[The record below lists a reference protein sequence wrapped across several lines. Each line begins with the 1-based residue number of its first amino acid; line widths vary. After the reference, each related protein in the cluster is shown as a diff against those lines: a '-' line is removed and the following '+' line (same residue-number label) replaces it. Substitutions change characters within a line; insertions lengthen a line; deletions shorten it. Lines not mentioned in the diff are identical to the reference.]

1 MAALQGKGLCL
12 GLKPEQLSCSNNKVP
27 VHCLIDGIREF
38 TKVPEQ
44 HLLNWIN
51 LQVQPDHVVTDLFK
65 DLQDGRV
72 LAQILHHLDPE
83 QFGLNMLNVPSK
95 SERILRVCSDL
106 SDLGLGQ
113 LADPQQILSGN
124 PNHLQLLCEQLYRKS
139 AIPDDVLVD
148 FEQF

>member
-1 MAALQGKGLCL
+1 M
-12 GLKPEQLSCSNNKVP
+12 
-27 VHCLIDGIREF
+27 IDGIREF
-38 TKVPEQ
+38 SKIPDQ

-51 LQVQPDHVVTDLFK
+51 LQVQPDRVVTDIAK

-72 LAQILHHLDPE
+72 LTQILHHLDPE
-83 QFGLNMLNVPSK
+83 QFGLSMLNSANK
-95 SERILRVCSDL
+95 SERVLRVCSDL

-139 AIPDDVLVD
+139 LIPDSTLVD
-148 FEQF
+148 FEEFQLKKARHPELVRNKPSLGPKQCLVLVN